1 MVRSNP
7 VAGTWAST
15 SVDLHLDLAGSR
27 IRESLER
34 ALRDAVRTGRLAPG
48 LQLPS
53 SRALAADLG
62 IARNTVA
69 DAYSQLIAEGWLTAR
84 QGAGTHVGDRS
95 PAVEAATIASPLAS
109 RPPYD
114 LRAGSPDTAAFPRSA
129 WLAATRKALTAAP
142 AEALGYTDPQGRPE
156 LRQALAGY
164 LTRARGVQLTP
175 DRIVICSG
183 FTQGLGLICQVLR
196 RRGASTL
203 AMEAYGQPRHGD
215 VAAAAGLST
224 TTVPVDGHGA
234 MTDKLAGA
242 DAVLLTPAHQFPL
255 GMALAPQRRSRIVA
269 WADATNGLV
278 IEDDYDG
285 EFRYDRQ
292 PVGAVQA
299 LAPERVAY
307 AGTVSKALAPGVRLG
322 WLVLPA
328 ALVDDVVAVK
338 ILTDRNTS
346 SLGQLTLAEFI
357 NSGHYDRQVRRSRL
371 AYRRRRDR
379 LVDALRRQT
388 PWVRIVGIAAGLHL
402 LLELPD
408 GQTEHD
414 ILRRA
419 ARQGLALEG
428 LASYARAPSTHTP
441 ALVVGYGTPHEHAFT
456 GAVTRLTAV
465 LAQPA

>member
-1 MVRSNP
+1 VIWSSF
-7 VAGTWAST
+7 VAETWASA
-15 SVDLHLDLAGSR
+15 SVDLHLDLTGSR
-27 IRESLER
+27 VREALER

-69 DAYSQLIAEGWLTAR
+69 DTYGQLVAEGWLTAR
-84 QGAGTHVGDRS
+84 QGAHTRVADRS
-95 PAVEAATIASPLAS
+95 PAEEAATTTAPLAS
-109 RPPYD
+109 RPQYD
-114 LRAGSPDTAAFPRSA
+114 LRAGSPDTAAFPRAA
-129 WLAATRKALTAAP
+129 WLAATRRALTAAP

-164 LTRARGVQLTP
+164 LARARGVRLTP

-196 RRGASTL
+196 SRDAKTL
-203 AMEAYGQPRHGD
+203 AMEVHGQPRHRD
-215 VAAAAGLST
+215 IAAAAGLST
-224 TTVPVDGHGA
+224 ITVPVDGHGA
-234 MTDKLAGA
+234 MVDELADA

-255 GMALAPQRRSRIVA
+255 GAALAPQRRSHVIA
-269 WADATNGLV
+269 WAETTSGLV

-307 AGTVSKALAPGVRLG
+307 AGSVSKALAPGVRLG

-328 ALVDDVVAVK
+328 ALVNDVVAAKV
-338 ILTDRNTS
+338 LTDRNTS

-371 AYRRRRDR
+371 AFRRRRDR
-379 LVDALRRQT
+379 LVGALRQHT
-388 PWVRIVGIAAGLHL
+388 PWVRVAGIAAGLHL

-408 GQTEHD
+408 SQTELD
-414 ILRRA
+414 IITRA
-419 ARQGLALEG
+419 ARHGLALEG
-428 LASYARAPSTHTP
+428 LGSYRRAPGTDPP

-456 GAVTRLTAV
+456 GAVERLTAV
-465 LAQPA
+465 LAQSA

>member
-1 MVRSNP
+1 M
-7 VAGTWAST
+7 G
-15 SVDLHLDLAGSR
+15 
-27 IRESLER
+27 LER
-34 ALRDAVRTGRLAPG
+34 ALRDAVRTGRLSPG

-62 IARNTVA
+62 VARNTVT
-69 DAYSQLIAEGWLTAR
+69 DAYSQLIAEGWLMAR
-84 QGAGTHVGDRS
+84 QGAGTRVADRS
-95 PAVEAATIASPLAS
+95 PAAEAMTTSAPLAS
-109 RPPYD
+109 RPQYD

-129 WLAATRKALTAAP
+129 WLAASRRALIAAP

-164 LTRARGVQLTP
+164 LARARGVRLTP

-183 FTQGLGLICQVLR
+183 FTQGLGLICQALR
-196 RRGASTL
+196 RHGAKTL
-203 AMEAYGQPRHGD
+203 AMEVHGQPRHRD
-215 VAAAAGLST
+215 IADAAGLSV
-224 TTVPVDGHGA
+224 TTVPVDDHGA
-234 MTDKLAGA
+234 MIDELAGA

-255 GMALAPQRRSRIVA
+255 GVALAPQRRSRVVA

-307 AGTVSKALAPGVRLG
+307 AGTVSKALAPGLRLG
-322 WLVLPA
+322 WLALPA
-328 ALVDDVVAVK
+328 ALVNDVVDVK
-338 ILTDRNTS
+338 ILTDRITS
-346 SLGQLTLAEFI
+346 SLDQLTLAEFI

-379 LVDALRRQT
+379 LVDAVGRHA
-388 PWVRIVGIAAGLHL
+388 PGVRVVGIAAGLHL
-402 LLELPD
+402 LLELPG
-408 GQTEHD
+408 GQAERD
-414 ILRRA
+414 IITRA
-419 ARQGLALEG
+419 ARRGLALEG
-428 LASYARAPSTHTP
+428 LGSYQRAPGTYPP

-456 GAVTRLTAV
+456 RGGRTSHRRTRPFSAIIRPYGSAYGECRRRSSL
-465 LAQPA
+465 LDSRHGK

>member
-1 MVRSNP
+1 M
-7 VAGTWAST
+7 AETWASA

-27 IRESLER
+27 IREALER
-34 ALRDAVRTGRLAPG
+34 ALRDAVRTGRLGPG

-84 QGAGTHVGDRS
+84 QGAGTCVADRS
-95 PAVEAATIASPLAS
+95 PAVEAATPPAPQAS
-109 RPPYD
+109 RPQYD
-114 LRAGSPDTAAFPRSA
+114 LRAGSPDTAIFPRSA
-129 WLAATRKALTAAP
+129 WLAAGRRALTAAP

-164 LTRARGVQLTP
+164 LARARGVQLTP

-183 FTQGLGLICQVLR
+183 FTQGLGLICQALR
-196 RRGASTL
+196 RRGATTL
-203 AMEAYGQPRHGD
+203 AMEVYGQPRHRD
-215 VAAAAGLST
+215 IAAAAGLST
-224 TTVPVDGHGA
+224 TTVPVDAHGA
-234 MTDKLAGA
+234 VIGELADA

-255 GMALAPQRRSRIVA
+255 GVALASQRRSRVVA

-307 AGTVSKALAPGVRLG
+307 AGTASKALAPGLRLG
-322 WLVLPA
+322 WLALPA
-328 ALVDDVVAVK
+328 ALVSDVVAVK
-338 ILTDRNTS
+338 SLTDRSTS
-346 SLGQLTLAEFI
+346 SLDQLTLAEFI

-371 AYRRRRDR
+371 AYRQRRDR
-379 LVDALRRQT
+379 LVDALRRHA
-388 PWVRIVGIAAGLHL
+388 PWVRIIGIAAGLHL

-408 GQTEHD
+408 SQTELD
-414 ILRRA
+414 IITRA
-419 ARQGLALEG
+419 ARHGLALEG
-428 LASYARAPSTHTP
+428 LGSYRRAPGTYPP
-441 ALVVGYGTPHEHAFT
+441 ALVVGYGAPHEHAFA
-456 GAVTRLTAV
+456 GAVERRTAV
-465 LAQPA
+465 LVRSG